1 MVKIN
6 ILGVA
11 TEGLRLIRREPRA
24 VLVWSAALFLTVGLS
39 AWLVTAQMAPSLL
52 AFGPQGLA
60 DSSAAMDRLRLVVGV
75 APLAWLVGMVGYI
88 VVAAAVLRAVIAPQD
103 RRFFYLRFSQAEVW
117 LVLSAVAGFFLFYIG
132 SIVATVVAAV
142 VVTVPLSVA
151 GAIVGQFSP
160 AVGALQVGI
169 ILGVVALQVA
179 GFYVLMRFSM
189 GPLMSFDERRFR
201 LFESWRFTRGNGWRL
216 LAVDL
221 ILAVGVL
228 LVELAVIGVMLLS
241 AGPDLAQDVS
251 EPVFVQ
257 AMESLMNGAL
267 RLFAS
272 PWSVAV
278 FALVSLVLGS
288 ALVIGIAPFGR
299 AYQLLRDAPPDA

>member
-24 VLVWSAALFLTVGLS
+24 VLAWSVALFLTVGLS

-60 DSSAAMDRLRLVVGV
+60 DSSAAMDRLRRVVGV

-88 VVAAAVLRAVIAPQD
+88 VVAAAVLRAVITPQD

-117 LVLSAVAGFFLFYIG
+117 LVLSAVAGFVLFYVG
-132 SIVATVVAAV
+132 SAVATILGVVA
-142 VVTVPLSVA
+142 VTVPLSVA

-160 AVGALQVGI
+160 LVGALQIGI

-201 LFESWRFTRGNGWRL
+201 LFESWRLTRGNGWRL

-221 ILAVGVL
+221 ILAIGVL
-228 LVELAVIGVMLLS
+228 AVELVLIGVMLLS

-272 PWSVAV
+272 PWSVVV
-278 FALVSLVLGS
+278 FARVSLVLGA
-288 ALVIGIAPFGR
+288 ALAIGIAPFGR